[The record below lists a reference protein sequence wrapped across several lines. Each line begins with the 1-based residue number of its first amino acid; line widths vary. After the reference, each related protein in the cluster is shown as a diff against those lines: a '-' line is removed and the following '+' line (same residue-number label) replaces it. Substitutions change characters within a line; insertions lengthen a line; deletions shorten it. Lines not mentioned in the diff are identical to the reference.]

1 MNGGY
6 TMRHGRSGFEILLV
20 IVSIVA
26 IALFLYGTFGK
37 KKGAENKI
45 LVVES
50 HKVYVDLG
58 RDLADLQT
66 MQKEKRRLEDQLKAA
81 QQQVQEEIAAKEA
94 EFGENPTEEQN
105 QLLAAMNRDAAVKMQ
120 GEISRVQRTLTKME
134 RQLRDQFRRTIKPI
148 ADEIA
153 AEKGATLVLI
163 ASPEVFLTVDS
174 SILITDEVVKKMQDE
189 SLGEGF

>member
-1 MNGGY
+1 
-6 TMRHGRSGFEILLV
+6 
-20 IVSIVA
+20 
-26 IALFLYGTFGK
+26 
-37 KKGAENKI
+37 
-45 LVVES
+45 
-50 HKVYVDLG
+50 
-58 RDLADLQT
+58 

-105 QLLAAMNRDAAVKMQ
+105 QLLAAMNRDAAMKMQ
-120 GEISRVQRTLTKME
+120 GEISRMQRTLTKME
-134 RQLRDQFRRTIKPI
+134 RQLRDQFRRAIKPI

-163 ASPEVFLTVDS
+163 ASPEVILTVDS
-174 SILITDEVVKKMQDE
+174 SVFITDEVVQKMQNE